1 MRPGALVLRFVPHGS
16 IDPQGDEWIDEEDVE
31 DEIWEQVREEQRRAT
46 AAARRGEPHP
56 YDMDGQGGSG
66 AASPL
71 PGSGAS
77 SGPPTPTMITRVSQ
91 GLAHKLFRR
100 RLPNA
105 ALPPDTCGDAD
116 GR

>member
-1 MRPGALVLRFVPHGS
+1 M
-16 IDPQGDEWIDEEDVE
+16 E
-31 DEIWEQVREEQRRAT
+31 DEIWEQVRDEQRRAA
-46 AAARRGEPHP
+46 AAARRGESYP
-56 YDMDGQGGSG
+56 YDLGCEGGSG

-77 SGPPTPTMITRVSQ
+77 SGPPTPTMISRVSQ

-105 ALPPDTCGDAD
+105 AVPPDSCGDAD